1 VTGRTLPAV
10 DHGDPG
16 ADRVSAPISV
26 RTLHAAVSQFH
37 ENPRIIEFAGTRTG
51 NVLLWATAALLL
63 VPSDSLL
70 PMVPV
75 MILAQALP
83 ARRAWIM
90 ALGGI
95 AWALR
100 RQFAE
105 LGIHEA
111 RWAVV
116 EGPLLVGALYLFY
129 RVAGAF
135 SRLPRVVRSYPQL
148 SLHLLLWCAI
158 ALSVFV
164 PRWLGLAATAGP
176 TAAGAA
182 VLAFA
187 YSIWR
192 IGFLLY
198 SGKRGSIRRGGFAD
212 HLVYLLPAF
221 GGSHIPYG
229 KGYEYLASKRADSPT
244 DLRRSQL
251 AGIKLLALA
260 WLWTPVQLASVRLT
274 HLLANT
280 HAAPALAVAWAAVFA
295 DTIETTLRLTI
306 KGHLI
311 IGCLRLFGFNVFRNT
326 YKPLLA
332 TSLVAFWNRYFFY
345 FKELLV
351 EFFFY
356 PIYLSF
362 FKQRPRLRIFA
373 ATMAAAC
380 IGNWYHHALE
390 RTVWAVSHI
399 DALSSAPRLDS
410 YLFYAFLLGLGVFVS
425 MLREQNRR
433 GRAVVPRSPAMARL
447 VAVRKIAGVWLFF
460 ALIRIWDHPDHS
472 FWENTARFLA
482 LFGIPFHGGS
492 LHA

>member
-1 VTGRTLPAV
+1 MTDRALPAV
-10 DHGDPG
+10 DPGAPG
-16 ADRVSAPISV
+16 ADRAGASLSA
-26 RTLHAAVSQFH
+26 RALHQRVSQFH
-37 ENPRIIEFAGTRTG
+37 ENPRILDFAATRTG

-63 VPSDSLL
+63 VRSRSLL
-70 PMVPV
+70 VMVPL

-95 AWALR
+95 AWALH
-100 RQFAE
+100 RQFLE
-105 LGIHEA
+105 LGVHDA
-111 RWAVV
+111 RWVVV

-135 SRLPRVVRSYPQL
+135 SRLPRVVRSHPQI

-158 ALSVFV
+158 ALGVLV
-164 PRWLGLAATAGP
+164 PEWLGLAATGVP
-176 TAAGAA
+176 TAVGAA
-182 VLAFA
+182 ILAFT

-198 SGKRGSIRRGGFAD
+198 SGKRGSMRRSGFAD

-229 KGYEYLASKRADSPT
+229 KGYEYLASKRADSPPA
-244 DLRRSQL
+244 LRRSQL

-260 WLWTPVQLASVRLT
+260 WLWSPVHLASVRLT
-274 HLLANT
+274 HLLASA
-280 HAAPALAVAWAAVFA
+280 HAAPALGVAWAAVFA
-295 DTIETTLRLTI
+295 EMVESTLRLTI

-356 PIYLSF
+356 PIYLRF

-390 RTVWAVSHI
+390 RTIWASTHM
-399 DALSSAPRLDS
+399 DSLRSAPRLDS
-410 YLFYAFLLGLGVFVS
+410 YLFYAFLLGIGVFVS

-433 GRAVVPRSPAMARL
+433 GKAVVPRSPAMARL
-447 VAVRKIAGVWLFF
+447 VALRKIAGVWLFF

-482 LFGIPFHGGS
+482 LFGIPFHPGS
-492 LHA
+492 LHG